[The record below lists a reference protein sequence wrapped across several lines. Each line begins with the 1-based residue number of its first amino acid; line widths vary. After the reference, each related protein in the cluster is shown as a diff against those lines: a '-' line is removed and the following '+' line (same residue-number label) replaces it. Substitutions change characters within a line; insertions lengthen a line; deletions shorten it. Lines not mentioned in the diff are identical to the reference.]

1 MADINKIKIGAVDPD
16 SIMFNKFDVSMAN
29 TAITF
34 GSIIPKDNSS
44 AAIQEV
50 SQSVWQINDGWEV
63 EIISPKKIAIKK
75 FKIDTWGIRQMIP
88 NPHTNYNK
96 LRVHVTGLNYVHQN
110 VICHTAGSTTADGFT
125 KAYGG
130 TAGYDVYWYPGHYT
144 SGNSM
149 QGMVIQFGCGYK
161 ANDNER
167 YDSLQIGKHPWDV
180 GTKVGIEDGIIEGT
194 WGDTD
199 YKAIT
204 IGLYGGVQNAKSWH
218 DETGDAYKQYDI
230 SDNPIYIDL
239 NVDDVTKDI
248 DVTSVECWD
257 AYVGNNK
264 SYHKDKTIDNCWK
277 KYGLVVPFGWH
288 LYKDNFII
296 YTQESNN
303 YSIEWKTPLRA
314 YINKCSNL
322 RIKTNDIIINDNYY
336 KINFK
341 AFKIKITNK
350 NNNTKIIFKRV
361 FVNITT
367 NENISIPL
375 NNGINEIPVFNKIIN
390 RNDNTQII
398 DISEFNLIISS
409 TGEFSPVTIDIIPI
423 FEDTDRISV
432 NTNIWNSILPNMFV
446 PEVTDYL
453 SNMNK
458 ITWNNSFSN
467 TALAN
472 SVKDWYKNNA
482 TNSNFKAGSIFR
494 NSKKLTDITILLPN
508 EGYLYGEDN
517 FNNSELET
525 ITIKQGGDK
534 SHFTSPQR
542 LFRSAT
548 KLKNINIVWSNNDNN
563 LNYLCGATSV
573 VDWMGATSLTT
584 YHERLIH
591 WNQNR
596 SNVITETILCTLF
609 QYAFNWA
616 DKLITIPSYP
626 SNVEED
632 NTIVPAKNVMYA
644 FNECRSLKTVGPI
657 FNMILANPQSAYG
670 LFNNCN
676 VLSSIRIK
684 NLNHGNW
691 NFDGVTRDNMYHGTL
706 KALDAAS
713 VKYLFDNLADLTT
726 HNSSVHEDTIDKS
739 FKNWSS
745 NYFNS
750 AETIADWDYTL
761 TNIRQFTCRKRYAT
775 KESAPFIVSTTAA
788 LNAMVVEVQGLQ
800 DGDSVIFGEDGNVE
814 PIVTWTTNG
823 NQNITKAANT
833 NMGFKLISS
842 NTDSRSNVTITIYNG
857 LDYTNPNVSSA
868 NLYCPKEWGEF
879 PEFDFTK
886 MTNEYLVSQVS
897 NKITFNVRKNTS
909 AFDAVCWIEPSP
921 NLSITIKVEGLI
933 AGDTLGIGQGN
944 YNDIKY
950 KITTNG
956 SYKIEFSYGS
966 RWGFKLWNDSNTD
979 DKTVVSVSVD
989 NTSTKVTADM
999 INAANAKGWKIFINN
1014 IEQNN
1019 NV

>member
-16 SIMFNKFDVSMAN
+16 SIMFNKFNVSEAN

-34 GSIIPKDNSS
+34 GSIIPKNNSN

-63 EIISPKKIAIKK
+63 EIISPKRIAIKK

-96 LRVHVTGLNYVHQN
+96 LRVRVTGLTRVHKE
-110 VICHTAGSTTADGFT
+110 VICHTAGSTTPDGFT

-149 QGMVIQFGCGYK
+149 QGMVIQFGCGYT

-167 YDSLQIGKHPWDV
+167 ADSLQIGKHPWDV
-180 GTKVGIEDGIIEGT
+180 GTKVGISDGIIEGT
-194 WGDTD
+194 WGDTS

-257 AYVGNNK
+257 SYIGNTK

-277 KYGLVVPFGWH
+277 KYGLAVPFGWS
-288 LYKDNFII
+288 LYKDNIKVH
-296 YTQESNN
+296 EASSDN
-303 YSIEWKTPLRA
+303 YNIEWKTPFRIYVDKASKLH
-314 YINKCSNL
+314 
-322 RIKTNDIIINDNYY
+322 IKTDTIVINSNYY
-336 KINFK
+336 NANFK
-341 AFKIKITNK
+341 AFKLKITGK
-350 NNNTKIIFKRV
+350 NNNTEISILRTFD
-361 FVNITT
+361 NITT
-367 NENISIPL
+367 QESSNKIL
-375 NNGINEIPVFNKIIN
+375 NNGISEITSFNKTIS
-390 RNDNTQII
+390 RKDNTKPIY
-398 DISEFNLIISS
+398 ISEFDLNIKS
-409 TGEFSPVTIDIIPI
+409 TGEFSPVIIDIIPV
-423 FEDTDRISV
+423 FEDTDRISI
-432 NTNIWNSILPNMFV
+432 NTNIWNNILPNMFI

-458 ITWNNSFSN
+458 ITWNNNFSN

-472 SVKDWYKNNA
+472 SVKNWYKNNA
-482 TNSNFKAGSIFR
+482 TNSNFKAGSLFKD
-494 NSKKLTDITILLPN
+494 SKKLTDITILLPN
-508 EGYLYGEDN
+508 ENWLYGEDN
-517 FNNSELET
+517 FSNSELET

-534 SHFTSPQR
+534 SHITSPQR
-542 LFRSAT
+542 LFRNA
-548 KLKNINIVWSNNDNN
+548 KNLNAITIIWSNSNN
-563 LNYLCGATSV
+563 TSNYLCGANSV
-573 VDWMGATSLTT
+573 IEWMGGTQVIT
-584 YHERLIH
+584 YPERFIN
-591 WNQNR
+591 WNQSR
-596 SNVITETILCTLF
+596 SHILNETIRCTLF
-609 QYAFNWA
+609 NSTFNWSQ
-616 DKLITIPSYP
+616 KLVTIPSYP
-626 SNVEED
+626 SDVEED
-632 NTIVPAKNVMYA
+632 NTIVPARYVAYA

-657 FNMILANPQSAYG
+657 FNMILANPKTANK
-670 LFNNCN
+670 LFHNCN

-706 KALDAAS
+706 KALDANS

-726 HNSSVHEDTIDKS
+726 HDSAVHEDTIDKS

-750 AETIADWDYTL
+750 AETTADWDYTL

-775 KESAPFIVSTTAA
+775 KESAPFIVATTAA

-800 DGDSVIFGEDGNVE
+800 DGDSVIFGEDGNAE
-814 PIVTWTTNG
+814 PIVTWATNG
-823 NQNITKAANT
+823 NKSITKAANT
-833 NMGFKLISS
+833 NMGFKLISN
-842 NTDSRSNVTITIYNG
+842 NTDSRSNVTITVYNG

-868 NLYCPKEWGEF
+868 NLYCPKEWGISS
-879 PEFDFTK
+879 EFDFTT
-886 MTNEYLVSQVS
+886 MHNEYLLSQES
-897 NKITFNVRKNTS
+897 TKITFNERKHTS
-909 AFDAVCWIEPSP
+909 NAYAACWIDLKST
-921 NLSITIKVEGLI
+921 LYIIIKVEGLI
-933 AGDTLGIGQGN
+933 TGDILGIGNGT
-944 YNDIKY
+944 DTDVKY

-956 SYKIEFSYGS
+956 SYKIEFNSGY
-966 RWGFKLWNDSNTD
+966 RWGFKLWNNSNLN
-979 DKTVVSVSVD
+979 DKSVVSVSVD
-989 NTSTKVTADM
+989 NAPAKVTADM
-999 INAANAKGWKIFINN
+999 ISAANAKGWKVFINGV
-1014 IEQNN
+1014 EKK
-1019 NV
+1019 

>member
-16 SIMFNKFDVSMAN
+16 SIMFNKFNVSEAN

-34 GSIIPKDNSS
+34 GSIIPKNNSN

-63 EIISPKKIAIKK
+63 EIINSKKLAIKK

-96 LRVHVTGLNYVHQN
+96 LRVRVTGLTRVHQN
-110 VICHTAGSTTADGFT
+110 VICHTAESTIADGFT

-130 TAGYDVYWYPGHYT
+130 TGGYDVYWYPGHYT

-149 QGMVIQFGCGYK
+149 QGMVIQFGCGYT

-167 YDSLQIGKHPWDV
+167 ADSLQIGKHPWDV
-180 GTKVGIEDGIIEGT
+180 GTKVGISDGIIEGT

-204 IGLYGGVQNAKSWH
+204 IGLYGGVQSAKSWH

-257 AYVGNNK
+257 SYIGDTK

-277 KYGLVVPFGWH
+277 KYGLAIPFGWN
-288 LYKDNFII
+288 LYKDNIKV
-296 YTQESNN
+296 YEPHSNN
-303 YSIEWKTPLRA
+303 YNIEWKTPFRI
-314 YINKCSNL
+314 YIDKCSKV
-322 RIKTNDIIINDNYY
+322 RFKTDDISINSNYY
-336 KINFK
+336 NVKFK
-341 AFKIKITNK
+341 AIKLKVTNK
-350 NNNTKIIFKRV
+350 TNNTKIYFYRLISNV
-361 FVNITT
+361 TT
-367 NENISIPL
+367 NYNNWRAL
-375 NNGINEIPVFNKIIN
+375 NNGITEIAAINETVNRVNNSKNIII
-390 RNDNTQII
+390 T
-398 DISEFNLIISS
+398 EFNLVIES
-409 TGEFSPVTIDIIPI
+409 TGEFSPVTIDIIPV
-423 FEDTDRISV
+423 FEDTDRISI
-432 NTNIWNSILPNMFV
+432 NTNIWNSILPNMFI

-458 ITWNNSFSN
+458 ITWNNNFSN

-472 SVKDWYKNNA
+472 SVKNWYKNNA
-482 TNSNFKAGSIFR
+482 TNSNFKAGSLFKD
-494 NSKKLTDITILLPN
+494 SKKLTDITILLPN

-517 FNNSELET
+517 FSNSELET

-542 LFRSAT
+542 LFRTAE
-548 KLKNINIVWSNNDNN
+548 KLKTINIIWSDNN
-563 LNYLCGATSV
+563 NNSNYLCGANSV
-573 VDWMGATSLTT
+573 VDWMGAAEALTT
-584 YHERLIH
+584 YPEKLIH

-596 SNVITETILCTLF
+596 SNILTETIQCTLF

-616 DKLITIPSYP
+616 QRLVTIPSYP
-626 SNVEED
+626 SDVEED
-632 NTIVPAKNVMYA
+632 NTIVPARTTEYA
-644 FNECRSLKTVGPI
+644 FSNCKSLTTVGPI
-657 FNMILANPQSAYG
+657 LNMILANPQSARG
-670 LFNNCN
+670 LFTNCN

-706 KALDAAS
+706 KALNADS
-713 VKYLFDNLADLTT
+713 VKYLFDNLTDLTT
-726 HNSSVHEDTIDKS
+726 YNSAVHEDTIDKS

-745 NYFNS
+745 KYFNS
-750 AETIADWDYTL
+750 AETTADWDYTL

-775 KESAPFIVSTTAA
+775 KEAAPFIVATTAA

-814 PIVTWTTNG
+814 PVIKWKTNG
-823 NQNITKAANT
+823 SQSVSKVANT
-833 NMGFKLISS
+833 NKGFKLISS

-868 NLYCPKEWGEF
+868 NLYCPKEWDEASV
-879 PEFDFTK
+879 FDFTT
-886 MTNEYLVSQVS
+886 MTNEYLVSQAF
-897 NKITFNVRKNTS
+897 NKVTFSERKKTS
-909 AFDAVCWIEPSP
+909 AFDAVCWIESSP
-921 NLSITIKVEGLI
+921 IISITIKVEGLI
-933 AGDTLGIGQGN
+933 AGDILGIGQGS
-944 YNDIKY
+944 YSDIKY

-956 SYKIEFSYGS
+956 SYKIEFNSGS

-979 DKTVVSVSVD
+979 DKSIVSVSVD
-989 NTSTKVTADM
+989 NAPAKVTADM
-999 INAANAKGWKIFINN
+999 ITAANAKGWSIYIGGTLTKPN
-1014 IEQNN
+1014 
-1019 NV
+1019 

>member
-44 AAIQEV
+44 AATQEV

-96 LRVHVTGLNYVHQN
+96 LRVRVTGLNHVHQN
-110 VICHTAGSTTADGFT
+110 VICHTAGSTKPDGFT

-167 YDSLQIGKHPWDV
+167 YDSLQIGKHPWDI
-180 GTKVGIEDGIIEGT
+180 GTKVGIADGIIEGT

-257 AYVGNNK
+257 AYVGNDK

-277 KYGLVVPFGWH
+277 KYGLAVPFGWN
-288 LYKDNFII
+288 LYKDNIKVNE
-296 YTQESNN
+296 ESSNKN
-303 YSIEWKTPLRA
+303 YDIEWKTPFRI
-314 YINKCSNL
+314 YINKAIFLKLESDF
-322 RIKTNDIIINDNYY
+322 IVIDSNYY
-336 KINFK
+336 NVNFK
-341 AFKIKITNK
+341 AFKLKITGKSNYTTI
-350 NNNTKIIFKRV
+350 NFTRQFINTTI
-361 FVNITT
+361 
-367 NENISIPL
+367 NESTIYTL
-375 NNGINEIPVFNKIIN
+375 MNGINEIESLNKTVN
-390 RNDNTQII
+390 RKDNTKSAY
-398 DISEFNLIISS
+398 ISEFNLTINS
-409 TGEFSPVTIDIIPI
+409 TKEFSPITIDIIPV
-423 FEDTDRISV
+423 FEDTDRISI

-453 SNMNK
+453 NNMNK

-482 TNSNFKAGSIFR
+482 TNSNFKAGSIFKD
-494 NSKKLTDITILLPN
+494 SKKLTDITILLPN
-508 EGYLYGEDN
+508 EDWLYGEDN
-517 FNNSELET
+517 FSGSDLET
-525 ITIKQGGDK
+525 ITIKQGGNK

-542 LFRSAT
+542 LFRNAN
-548 KLKNINIVWSNNDNN
+548 KLKNINIIWSDSNNTS
-563 LNYLCGATSV
+563 NYLCGANSV
-573 VDWMGATSLTT
+573 IEWMGGIQLTT
-584 YHERLIH
+584 YSERFIN

-596 SNVITETILCTLF
+596 TNVLSETIKCTLF
-609 QYAFNWA
+609 TSAFNWA
-616 DKLITIPSYP
+616 QKLVTIPSYP
-626 SNVEED
+626 SDVEED
-632 NTIVPAKNVMYA
+632 NTIIPARCVSYA
-644 FNECRSLKTVGPI
+644 FNECKSLKTVGPI
-657 FNMILANPQSAYG
+657 FNMILANPKTADK
-670 LFNNCN
+670 LFHNCN

-706 KALDAAS
+706 KALDADS
-713 VKYLFDNLADLTT
+713 VKYLFDNLTDLTT
-726 HNSSVHEDTIDKS
+726 HNSSVHEDAIDKS

-745 NYFNS
+745 DYFDYFD
-750 AETIADWDYTL
+750 IADGDYTL
-761 TNIRQFTCRKRYAT
+761 TDIRQFTCIKRYAT

-842 NTDSRSNVTITIYNG
+842 NTDNRSNVTITIYNG

-868 NLYCPKEWGEF
+868 NLYCPKEWGAFYEY
-879 PEFDFTK
+879 DFTK
-886 MTNEYLVSQVS
+886 LISEGASLSTDKVILSKRQ
-897 NKITFNVRKNTS
+897 TS
-909 AFDAVCWIEPSP
+909 DLYRALAYIFDSP
-921 NLSITIKVEGLI
+921 IVNITITITGLI
-933 AGDTLGIGQGN
+933 NGDTLGVGTDTIN
-944 YNDIKY
+944 KIKY
-950 KITTNG
+950 KFTTDGTYNITIDG
-956 SYKIEFSYGS
+956 L
-966 RWGFKLWNDSNTD
+966 WGFKLWNDIDTN
-979 DKTVVSVSVD
+979 
-989 NTSTKVTADM
+989 NTSTVEIKCKSVPSKITSDM
-999 INAANAKGWKIFINN
+999 ITNANLKGWTIYVNGVETKN
-1014 IEQNN
+1014 
-1019 NV
+1019 

>member
-1 MADINKIKIGAVDPD
+1 MADINKIKIGTVDPD
-16 SIMFNKFDVSMAN
+16 SIMFNKFNVSMAN

-34 GSIIPKDNSS
+34 GSIIPKDNSN

-50 SQSVWQINDGWEV
+50 SQSVWQVNDGWEV

-96 LRVHVTGLNYVHQN
+96 LRVRVTGLTRVHN
-110 VICHTAGSTTADGFT
+110 EVICHTAGSTTPDGFT

-144 SGNSM
+144 SGNSI
-149 QGMVIQFGCGYK
+149 QGMGIQFGCGYT

-167 YDSLQIGKHPWDV
+167 ADSLQIGKHPWDI
-180 GTKVGIEDGIIEGT
+180 GTKVGISDGIIEGT

-204 IGLYGGVQNAKSWH
+204 IGLYGGVQSAKSWH

-239 NVDDVTKDI
+239 NVDDITKDI

-257 AYVGNNK
+257 SYIGNTK

-277 KYGLVVPFGWH
+277 KYGLAVPFGWN
-288 LYKDNFII
+288 LYKDNIKVH
-296 YTQESNN
+296 EASSNN
-303 YSIEWKTPLRA
+303 YNIEWKTPFRI
-314 YINKCSNL
+314 YINKADKL
-322 RIKTNDIIINDNYY
+322 HIKTDTIVINSNYY
-336 KINFK
+336 NANFK
-341 AFKIKITNK
+341 AFKLKITGR
-350 NNNTKIIFKRV
+350 NNNTAINILRIFD
-361 FVNITT
+361 NITT
-367 NENISIPL
+367 VETSNKTL
-375 NNGINEIPVFNKIIN
+375 DNGINEIVSFNKTIS
-390 RNDNTQII
+390 RKDNTKPIY
-398 DISEFNLIISS
+398 ISEFDLNITCS
-409 TGEFSPVTIDIIPI
+409 GEFSPVTIDIIPV
-423 FEDTDRISV
+423 FEESDRISI
-432 NTNIWNSILPNMFV
+432 NTSIWNSILPNMFV

-458 ITWNNSFSN
+458 ITWNNNFSN

-472 SVKDWYKNNA
+472 SVKNWYKNNA
-482 TNSNFKAGSIFR
+482 TNSNFKAGSLFKY
-494 NSKKLTDITILLPN
+494 SKKLTDITILLPN

-517 FNNSELET
+517 FSNSELET
-525 ITIKQGGDK
+525 ITIKQGGNK

-542 LFRSAT
+542 LFRSAK
-548 KLKNINIVWSNNDNN
+548 KLNTINVIWSDSNNTS
-563 LNYLCGATSV
+563 NYLCGANSV
-573 VDWMGATSLTT
+573 VEIMSNTVLTT
-584 YHERLIH
+584 YPERLIH

-596 SNVITETILCTLF
+596 SNILTETIRCTLF
-609 QYAFNWA
+609 QYAFSWA
-616 DKLITIPSYP
+616 YKLITIPSYP
-626 SNVEED
+626 SSIEED
-632 NTIVPAKNVMYA
+632 NTIIPARYIEYA
-644 FNECRSLKTVGPI
+644 FNECQSLTTVGPI
-657 FNMILANPQSAYG
+657 FNMILVNPKMAKN
-670 LFNNCN
+670 LFHNCN

-706 KALDAAS
+706 KALDTDS

-726 HNSSVHEDTIDKS
+726 YNDSVHEDTIDKS

-750 AETIADWDYTL
+750 AKTTADWDYTL

-775 KESAPFIVSTTAA
+775 KESAPFIAATKKA

-800 DGDSVIFGEDGNVE
+800 DGDSVIFGEDGNAE

-823 NQNITKAANT
+823 NQSITKAANT

-868 NLYCPKEWGEF
+868 NLYCPKEWDEVSV
-879 PEFDFTK
+879 FDFTK
-886 MTNEYLVSQVS
+886 MNGTGYVSVS
-897 NKITFNVRKNTS
+897 PNKITFNKRKKTS
-909 AFDAVCWIEPSP
+909 LSDTICWIEQSF

-933 AGDTLGIGQGN
+933 EGDTLGVGQGN
-944 YNDIKY
+944 YNSIKY

-956 SYKIEFSYGS
+956 SYKIEFNSGY
-966 RWGFKLWNDSNTD
+966 RWGFKLWNDSNTTD
-979 DKTVVSVSVD
+979 ESVVSISVD
-989 NTSTKVTADM
+989 NTPAKVTTDM
-999 INAANAKGWKIFINN
+999 ISAANAKGWSIYIGGTLTKPN
-1014 IEQNN
+1014 
-1019 NV
+1019 

>member
-88 NPHTNYNK
+88 NPHNNYNK
-96 LRVHVTGLNYVHQN
+96 LRVRVTGLSHVHKN
-110 VICHTAGSTTADGFT
+110 VVCHTAGSTTVDGFT

-167 YDSLQIGKHPWDV
+167 ADSLQIGKHPWDV

-194 WGDTD
+194 WGDTN

-257 AYVGNNK
+257 VYVGDTK

-277 KYGLVVPFGWH
+277 KYGLAVPFGWN
-288 LYKDNFII
+288 LYKDNIKI
-296 YTQESNN
+296 DETQSNN
-303 YSIEWKTPLRA
+303 YNIEWKTPFRI
-314 YINKCSNL
+314 YIDKCTKV
-322 RIKTNDIIINDNYY
+322 RFKTDNININSNYY
-336 KINFK
+336 NVKFK
-341 AFKIKITNK
+341 TFKLKLTNK
-350 NNNTKIIFKRV
+350 NDNTTIYFSRIITNVTDYDINNII
-361 FVNITT
+361 
-367 NENISIPL
+367 L
-375 NNGINEIPVFNKIIN
+375 HNGITEIAGINKTFNRLDNSKDIVII
-390 RNDNTQII
+390 
-398 DISEFNLIISS
+398 EFNLIIES
-409 TGEFSPVTIDIIPI
+409 TGEFSPIIIDIIPV
-423 FEDTDRISV
+423 FEDTDRISI
-432 NTNIWNSILPNMFV
+432 NTNIWNSILPNMFI

-472 SVKDWYKNNA
+472 SVKNWYKNNA
-482 TNSNFKAGSIFR
+482 TNSNFKAGSLFR

-508 EGYLYGEDN
+508 ENWLYGEDN
-517 FNNSELET
+517 FSNSDLET

-542 LFRSAT
+542 LFRNDN
-548 KLKNINIVWSNNDNN
+548 KLNYINIVWFDSNNTS
-563 LNYLCGATSV
+563 NYLCGANSV
-573 VDWMGATSLTT
+573 IEWMGGVQLTT
-584 YHERLIH
+584 YPERLIN

-596 SNVITETILCTLF
+596 SNALTETIQCTLF
-609 QYAFNWA
+609 NSAFIWCQ
-616 DKLITIPSYP
+616 KLVTIPSYP
-626 SNVEED
+626 SSVEED
-632 NTIVPAKNVMYA
+632 NTIVPARRASHA
-644 FNECRSLKTVGPI
+644 FSNCKSLTTVGPI
-657 FNMILANPQSAYG
+657 LNMILVNPKTATG
-670 LFNNCN
+670 IFNNCI

-684 NLNHGNW
+684 NLNHGDW
-691 NFDGVTRDNMYHGTL
+691 NLDDVERDTTYHGTL
-706 KALDAAS
+706 KALDADS

-726 HNSSVHEDTIDKS
+726 HNSAVHEDTIDKS

-745 NYFNS
+745 DYFNS

-788 LNAMVVEVQGLQ
+788 LNVMVVEVQGLQ
-800 DGDSVIFGEDGNVE
+800 DGDSVIFGENGNVE
-814 PIVTWTTNG
+814 PIVTWTTNSS
-823 NQNITKAANT
+823 QNITKAANT

-842 NTDSRSNVTITIYNG
+842 NIDSRSNVTITIYNG

-868 NLYCPKEWGEF
+868 NLYCPKEWGE
-879 PEFDFTK
+879 
-886 MTNEYLVSQVS
+886 VS
-897 NKITFNVRKNTS
+897 
-909 AFDAVCWIEPSP
+909 
-921 NLSITIKVEGLI
+921 
-933 AGDTLGIGQGN
+933 DTPA
-944 YNDIKY
+944 
-950 KITTNG
+950 
-956 SYKIEFSYGS
+956 
-966 RWGFKLWNDSNTD
+966 
-979 DKTVVSVSVD
+979 
-989 NTSTKVTADM
+989 KVTADM
-999 INAANAKGWKIFINN
+999 ISAANAKGWKVFIGGV
-1014 IEQNN
+1014 EKK
-1019 NV
+1019 

>member
-1 MADINKIKIGAVDPD
+1 MSNINNIKVGSTNPD
-16 SIMFNKFDVSMAN
+16 SILFNKYKTELAN
-29 TAITF
+29 KELSF
-34 GSIIPKDNSS
+34 GSIIPRDNSLE
-44 AAIQEV
+44 AIKSV
-50 SQSVWQINDGWEV
+50 SNSIWQVNDGWEV
-63 EIISPKKIAIKK
+63 EIINSKKLAIKK

-96 LRVHVTGLNYVHQN
+96 LRVRVTGLTRVHQN
-110 VICHTAGSTTADGFT
+110 VVCHTAGSTTADGFT

-149 QGMVIQFGCGYK
+149 QGMVIQFGCGYT

-180 GTKVGIEDGIIEGT
+180 GTKVGISDGIIEGT

-239 NVDDVTKDI
+239 DVDDVTKDI

-257 AYVGNNK
+257 SYIGSTK

-277 KYGLVVPFGWH
+277 KYGLAVPFGWN
-288 LYKDNFII
+288 LYKDNINV
-296 YTQESNN
+296 YEQPSDDYN
-303 YSIEWKTPLRA
+303 IEWKTPFRLC
-314 YINKCSNL
+314 INKASDL
-322 RIKTNDIIINDNYY
+322 KIRTKIITINDNYY
-336 KINFK
+336 TLHFK
-341 AFKIKITNK
+341 AFKLKVNNK
-350 NNNTKIIFKRV
+350 NNNNTKIYFARR
-361 FVNITT
+361 FENIIT
-367 NENISIPL
+367 NEDIVKTL
-375 NNGINEIPVFNKIIN
+375 VNGINEISSFNKTIN
-390 RNDNTQII
+390 RKDNTKSIYV
-398 DISEFNLIISS
+398 SEFNLIIQS
-409 TGEFSPVTIDIIPI
+409 TGEFSPVTIDIIPV
-423 FEDTDRISV
+423 FEESDRISI
-432 NTNIWNSILPNMFV
+432 NTNIWNSVLPNMFI

-453 SNMNK
+453 SNMQK

-467 TALAN
+467 TALVNA
-472 SVKDWYKNNA
+472 VKNWYKNNA
-482 TNSNFKAGSIFR
+482 TNSNFKAGSLFR

-508 EGYLYGEDN
+508 ENWLYGEDN
-517 FNNSELET
+517 FSGSDLET
-525 ITIKQGGDK
+525 ITIKQGGNN

-542 LFRSAT
+542 LFRNAN
-548 KLKNINIVWSNNDNN
+548 KLKNINITWVDSNNTS
-563 LNYLCGATSV
+563 NYLCGANSV
-573 VDWMGATSLTT
+573 VEWMGGVQLTT
-584 YHERLIH
+584 YSERFIH

-596 SNVITETILCTLF
+596 SNVLTETIKCTLF
-609 QYAFNWA
+609 TSAFNWA
-616 DKLITIPSYP
+616 QRLVTIPSYP

-632 NTIVPAKNVMYA
+632 NTIIPARYVSYA
-644 FNECRSLKTVGPI
+644 FNECKSLKTVGPI
-657 FNMILANPQSAYG
+657 FNMILANPGTANK
-670 LFNNCN
+670 LFHNCN

-706 KALDAAS
+706 KALNADS
-713 VKYLFDNLADLTT
+713 VKYLFANLADLTT
-726 HNSSVHEDTIDKS
+726 HNDAVHEDTIDKS

-745 NYFNS
+745 TYFNS
-750 AETIADWDYTL
+750 AETTANWDYTL

-775 KESAPFIVSTTAA
+775 KESAPFIVSTKEA

-800 DGDSVIFGEDGNVE
+800 DGDSVIFGENGSVE

-823 NQNITKAANT
+823 NKSITKAANT

-868 NLYCPKEWGEF
+868 NLYCPKEWDEF
-879 PEFDFTK
+879 TVFDFTQLQE
-886 MTNEYLVSQVS
+886 TNLVSQTS
-897 NKITFNVRKNTS
+897 NKITFNKREKYESINT
-909 AFDAVCWIEPSP
+909 VGWITLTS
-921 NLSITIKVEGLI
+921 NLSMTIKVEGLI
-933 AGDTLGIGQGN
+933 EGDTLGVGQGS
-944 YNDIKY
+944 YNNMQY

-956 SYKIEFSYGS
+956 SYKIEFNSGKTF
-966 RWGFKLWNDSNTD
+966 GFKLYNDSNTN
-979 DKTVVSVSVD
+979 DKSIVSVSVD
-989 NTSTKVTADM
+989 NTPAKVTADM
-999 INAANAKGWKIFINN
+999 ITAANAKGWKVFINGV
-1014 IEQNN
+1014 EKK
-1019 NV
+1019 